1 MIAIVSSLQSTPCKD
16 SVFSDKRHIFRD
28 ISIIKQVYLT
38 NLNSSGNSKVVNDL
52 EKVQICK
59 PNLSNMAVR

>member
-1 MIAIVSSLQSTPCKD
+1 MP
-16 SVFSDKRHIFRD
+16 VF
-28 ISIIKQVYLT
+28 LT
-38 NLNSSGNSKVVNDL
+38 DLNYFKTCKVVNDL